1 MIKLIAVLYYCCNQY
16 LNAAQNC
23 MQNIMQLVVIKE
35 FTMTKIVKCYF
46 TEILLAKYLLQ
57 KNLNY
62 RKINK
67 MYHNIQDII

>member
-1 MIKLIAVLYYCCNQY
+1 MINLIAVLYYCCYQY
-16 LNAAQNC
+16 LTAARNC

-67 MYHNIQDII
+67 IYHNIQDII

>member
-1 MIKLIAVLYYCCNQY
+1 MNNLIAVLYYCCNQY
-16 LNAAQNC
+16 LTAARNC

-57 KNLNY
+57 KN
-62 RKINK
+62 
-67 MYHNIQDII
+67 

>member
-1 MIKLIAVLYYCCNQY
+1 MINLIAVLYYCCNQY
-16 LNAAQNC
+16 LTAARNS

-57 KNLNY
+57 KKKLS
-62 RKINK
+62 
-67 MYHNIQDII
+67 